1 VRLINNIAVKLPV
14 DRPAP
19 REETMRHILAP
30 AVLAAGL
37 FMAGSALAQTVGI
50 ATSNPGSLF
59 HNIGTAVAKAAN
71 EAGISATIQPAT
83 SPNQYMP
90 LVNTGEVEFG
100 VGNLEEFN
108 YAIAGEAWFS
118 GSGVNDKLRVVGLIM
133 PIKEAIFVRA
143 DSGIASIAD
152 LKGKPMVDGY
162 TAQQTILPQLDAI
175 YATAGLTRAD
185 MQPVQVPSVV
195 AGADAFIAGDSVG
208 FIFAHGAG
216 KVREADA
223 AVGGIRALGVPDT
236 PEALAAIRK
245 HWKTGYIVKMEPGP
259 AAPGVLEPNTYIAYP
274 QLVFANADV
283 DEEVVYR
290 MAKVL
295 YESKDSMKQAFPP
308 FAAFNPAE
316 LVGEVHG
323 GEYHPGAIR
332 FYKEAGI
339 WKE

>member
-1 VRLINNIAVKLPV
+1 MKHQLFA
-14 DRPAP
+14 A
-19 REETMRHILAP
+19 A
-30 AVLAAGL
+30 LAAGL
-37 FMAGSALAQTVGI
+37 AAFGSASAQTVGI
-50 ATSNPGSLF
+50 ATSNPGSIF

-71 EAGISATIQPAT
+71 DAGLNATIQPAT

-90 LVNTGEVEFG
+90 LVNQNDVEFG

-108 YAIAGEAWFS
+108 NALSGEAWFA
-118 GSGVNDKLRVVGLIM
+118 GSVNDRLRVVGLIM

-143 DSGIASIAD
+143 DSDIKTTAD

-175 YATAGLTRAD
+175 YATAGLSRAD

-195 AGADAFIAGDSVG
+195 AGADAFISGESVG

-223 AVGGIRALGVPDT
+223 AVGGLRALTIPDT
-236 PEALAAIRK
+236 EEAKAAIRQ
-245 HWKTGYIVKMEPGP
+245 HWKSGYVVTMEPGP
-259 AAPGVLEPNTYIAYP
+259 ANPGVLETGSYIAYP
-274 QLVFANADV
+274 QLVFTNTEA
-283 DEEVVYR
+283 DEEAVYR
-290 MAKVL
+290 MTKVL
-295 YESKDSMKQAFPP
+295 YESKDAMQAAFPP
-308 FAAFNPAE
+308 FAAFEPKDM
-316 LVGEVHG
+316 VGDTTP

-332 FYKEAGI
+332 FYKEVGL

>member
-1 VRLINNIAVKLPV
+1 M
-14 DRPAP
+14 RPIFAS
-19 REETMRHILAP
+19 A
-30 AVLAAGL
+30 ALAAGL
-37 FMAGSALAQTVGI
+37 FIAGGAQAQTVGI

-71 EAGISATIQPAT
+71 EAGLSATIQPAT

-90 LVNTGEVEFG
+90 LVNSGQVEFG

-108 YAIAGEAWFS
+108 YARTGEAWFEA
-118 GSGVNDKLRVVGLIM
+118 SGVNDKLRIVGLIM

-143 DSGIASIAD
+143 DSDIKEIAD

-236 PEALAAIRK
+236 PEALAAIRQ
-245 HWKTGYIVKMEPGP
+245 HWKTGYIVSMEPGP
-259 AAPGVLEPNTYIAYP
+259 ANPGVLEPNTYIAYP
-274 QLVFANADV
+274 QLIFANADV
-283 DEEVVYR
+283 AEDIVYR
-290 MAKVL
+290 MTKIL
-295 YESKDSMKQAFPP
+295 YESKDSMRAAFPP
-308 FAAFNPAE
+308 FAAFNPKE
-316 LVGEVHG
+316 MVGETHG